1 MRNRVWPAA
10 VGKPFNLAALLVLA
24 VAAMLPGRAA
34 AVDLPDQPAMESSL
48 AEAAVVVEVVEPHLS
63 TADRPVP
70 VQYRGWPAERVL
82 DRRLGQAWRA
92 PGAEIEFRALDGY
105 VSHIPVERFLQYRA
119 YLVFERPGHP
129 TFSVDNR
136 LQNEK
141 NVALGPWYLVWDNLR
156 NPELRV
162 EGGTFWPYQIKQ
174 LSLATARLDALLPAG
189 TAAQHAQTAG
199 LAQKYCLSCH
209 QVNGYGGDKWPIN
222 LAERVKSL
230 SRPAFLQWVLHP
242 DLARPGTS
250 MPGLPDTMPAD
261 QRAALADKLYD
272 YLMAVPVVR

>member
-1 MRNRVWPAA
+1 MRNQIWAGMIRKAH
-10 VGKPFNLAALLVLA
+10 NLGALA
-24 VAAMLPGRAA
+24 VLIVVAILTGRAA
-34 AVDLPDQPAMESSL
+34 AVELPDPAAMETSL
-48 AEAAVVVEVVEPHLS
+48 GEAAVLVEVVEPHLS
-63 TADRPVP
+63 TIDRPVS

-82 DRRLGQAWRA
+82 DRWLGQAWRA

-105 VSHIPVERFLQYRA
+105 VSHIPAERFRQYRA
-119 YLVFERPGHP
+119 YLVFERSGHP

-136 LQNEK
+136 LQNDK
-141 NVALGPWYLVWDNLR
+141 NVALGPWYLVWDNIR
-156 NPELRV
+156 NPALR
-162 EGGTFWPYQIKQ
+162 GDSGTFWPYQVKKLW
-174 LSLATARLDALLPAG
+174 LSTARLDALLPAG
-189 TAAQHAQTAG
+189 IAARHADTAG

-230 SRPAFLQWVLHP
+230 SRPVFLQWVLRP
-242 DLARPGTS
+242 DLAKPGTG
-250 MPGLPDTMPAD
+250 MPGLPDMMPTD

>member
-1 MRNRVWPAA
+1 MMNRIWSAA
-10 VGKPFNLAALLVLA
+10 FGKPRNVVALLLLA
-24 VAAMLPGRAA
+24 VAAILHGRAA
-34 AVDLPDQPAMESSL
+34 AVDLPDPRDMERSL
-48 AEAAVVVEVVEPHLS
+48 AEAAVVVQVVEPHLS

-70 VQYRGWPAERVL
+70 VQYRGWPAERIL
-82 DRRLGQAWRA
+82 DRWLGQAWRA
-92 PGAEIEFRALDGY
+92 TGAEIEFRALDGY
-105 VSHIPVERFLQYRA
+105 VSRIPAERFGQYRA

-136 LQNEK
+136 LQNET

-162 EGGTFWPYQIKQ
+162 EGGTFWPYQVKQ
-174 LSLATARLDALLPAG
+174 VWLATARLDALLPAG
-189 TAAQHAQTAG
+189 TAAQHAETAA

-230 SRPAFLQWVLHP
+230 SRPAFLQWVLRP

-250 MPGLPDTMPAD
+250 MPGLPDTMPTD

-272 YLMAVPVVR
+272 YLMTVPVVR